1 MSGWFEPTR
10 GVVRVRQC
18 GACGAVG
25 GEFDAE
31 LVGAAVPGDATEN
44 AVPGVLNRQ
53 AVGDGVGVS
62 QKSAGKGLLMA
73 AMTLLP
79 SLRGT
84 QYGARRDGAAG
95 DVQQAPPRPEELGA
109 REEGTPFD
117 TFIEEASSL
126 YGVSSDLVRAVIQ
139 TESGFNPRA
148 VSGVGAQGLMQLMP
162 RTARALGIEDPLDPK
177 QNIFGG
183 VKYLSTLLEKYNGNV
198 ALALASYNAGPGNVA
213 KHGGIPPFSETR
225 GYVRKIT
232 GLLAD
237 AAVPDTADQA
247 AGD

>member
-1 MSGWFEPTR
+1 MEETHPVGTAEAER
-10 GVVRVRQC
+10 RADHRRQC
-18 GACGAVG
+18 DRRGSLRSCTGRRR
-25 GEFDAE
+25 AE
-31 LVGAAVPGDATEN
+31 
-44 AVPGVLNRQ
+44 RRR
-53 AVGDGVGVS
+53 
-62 QKSAGKGLLMA
+62 AGKAGAGLLMA

-84 QYGARRDGAAG
+84 QAGSRWDAAAG
-95 DVQQAPPRPEELGA
+95 DVQPAPPRPDGA
-109 REEGTPFD
+109 LDAPREAGTPFA

-126 YGVSSDLVRAVIQ
+126 YGVSSELVRAVIQ

-148 VSGVGAQGLMQLMP
+148 VSGVGAKGLMQLMP
-162 RTARALGIEDPLDPK
+162 RTARALGIEDPFDPR

-198 ALALASYNAGPGNVA
+198 ALALACYNAGPGNVR
-213 KHGGIPPFSETR
+213 KHGGIPPFGETR

-237 AAVPDTADQA
+237 AALPDTADQP